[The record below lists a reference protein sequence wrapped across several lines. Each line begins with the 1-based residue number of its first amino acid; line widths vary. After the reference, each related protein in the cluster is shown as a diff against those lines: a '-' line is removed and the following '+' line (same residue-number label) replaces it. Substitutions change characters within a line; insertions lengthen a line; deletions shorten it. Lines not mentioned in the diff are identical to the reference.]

1 MISGDVLKYRKGLL
15 IPKRYETRLT
25 ASSPFPLTAPFQFTQ
40 KGKLVPPELSD
51 AIAHVQ
57 ANYDPSQHLA
67 LGESPNLKLMEDL
80 ALLAYL
86 ADRFAIVG
94 TPDDCVEQ
102 IQRVRAGRIDR
113 ILFTGNIA
121 DRSALIRNLG
131 TSVLPRCRD

>member
-1 MISGDVLKYRKGLL
+1 LL

-67 LGESPNLKLMEDL
+67 LSESPNLKLMEDL